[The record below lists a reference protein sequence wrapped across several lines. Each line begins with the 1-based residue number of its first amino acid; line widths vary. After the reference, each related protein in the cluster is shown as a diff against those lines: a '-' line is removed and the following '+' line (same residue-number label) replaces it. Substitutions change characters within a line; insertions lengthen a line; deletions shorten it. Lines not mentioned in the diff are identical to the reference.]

1 MREFTAEQ
9 INHLYQFT
17 RQHYVE
23 WYDLQTELVD
33 HLANDIEHI
42 MDNNKDLSFEE
53 AKKVSFKKFG
63 VFGFSDVIEQKQ
75 NALSTYYWRLAG
87 TYFLQFFKVPKILL
101 TLFLMAVCY
110 SILRSLAEPKYLLIT
125 FFVVVYVYIAIHL
138 YGFHKKMKQKTKETN
153 RKWLFEH
160 NILNLGG
167 AVCLAGIP
175 IQLFGHIWD
184 DILWTDNRLLI
195 YSAIM
200 VLMGLVT
207 FILIKIVPE
216 KLSQEMS
223 KQFSEYKQIA

>member
-1 MREFTAEQ
+1 MRELTAEQ
-9 INHLYQFT
+9 IEDLYLFT

-42 MDNNKDLSFEE
+42 MENNKDLSFEE
-53 AKKVSFKKFG
+53 AKKISFKKFG
-63 VFGFSDVIEQKQ
+63 IFGFSDVIEQKQ
-75 NALSTYYWRLAG
+75 NALSKYYWKLVG
-87 TYFLQFFKVPKILL
+87 KYFLQFLKLPKILL
-101 TLFLMAVCY
+101 TLFLMAVSY
-110 SILRSLAEPKYLLIT
+110 SILTMLAEPKYFLIT
-125 FFVVVYVYIAIHL
+125 FFVVLFGYVGVHL
-138 YGFHKKMKQKTKETN
+138 YNFHKKMKQNLKETN
-153 RKWLFEH
+153 RKWLFEQ

-175 IQLFGHIWD
+175 IQLLGHIWD
-184 DILWTDNRLLI
+184 GILWTENRLLI
-195 YSAIM
+195 YSVIM

-223 KQFSEYKQIA
+223 KQFPEYKQIA